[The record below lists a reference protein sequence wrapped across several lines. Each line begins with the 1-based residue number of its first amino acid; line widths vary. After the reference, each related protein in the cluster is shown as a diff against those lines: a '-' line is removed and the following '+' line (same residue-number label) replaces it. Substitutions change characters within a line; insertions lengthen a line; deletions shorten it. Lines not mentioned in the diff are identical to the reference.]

1 MSAAVYGTSPTKRRR
16 RTKAEIAA
24 LCDAAVTLLADDHP
38 MTVRQL
44 FYRLVSVG
52 AIPKTENEY
61 KGTVGRLLL
70 RLRREGAIPYGW
82 VADNTRWA
90 RKPRTHRGMAAA
102 LRDTAATYRRPLW
115 DTQAVYVEIWCEK
128 DALAGVLYE
137 ETEPWAVPLMVCRG
151 FASESYVYA
160 AAEAIRA
167 QGKPAHLYLLTD
179 HDPSGL
185 AIAHDVERRIRGF
198 LPTTEVHVERVA
210 VTEDQ
215 IERWKLP
222 TRPTKRG
229 DSRSKEF
236 RGESVDVDAIP
247 SGQLRALVRECIT
260 QHIDWAEYERL
271 IATEEAERAGLA
283 DLARYFSAPAP
294 EVA

>member
-1 MSAAVYGTSPTKRRR
+1 MSAVVYGTSPTKRRR
-16 RTKAEIAA
+16 RTKTEIAT
-24 LCDAAVTLLADDHP
+24 LCDATVALLTADHP

-82 VADNTRWA
+82 IADNTRWV
-90 RKPRTHRGMAAA
+90 RKPRTHRGLYDV
-102 LRDTAATYRRPLW
+102 LRQTAETYRRPLW
-115 DTQAVYVEIWCEK
+115 DAQPVYVEIWCEK

-151 FASESYVYA
+151 FASESYIYA

-167 QGKPAHLYLLTD
+167 QAKPAYLYLLTD

-185 AIAHDVERRIRGF
+185 AIAHDVGRRIRGF
-198 LPTTEVHVERVA
+198 LPATEVHVERIA

-215 IERWKLP
+215 IERWQLP

-229 DSRSKEF
+229 DSRSKGF
-236 RGESVDVDAIP
+236 HGASVDVDAIP
-247 SGQLRALVRECIT
+247 SGQLRALVRESIT
-260 QHIDWAEYERL
+260 QHIDWIAYDRL
-271 IATEEAERAGLA
+271 MATEDAERAGLA
-283 DLARYFSAPAP
+283 DLARYFSAPSP